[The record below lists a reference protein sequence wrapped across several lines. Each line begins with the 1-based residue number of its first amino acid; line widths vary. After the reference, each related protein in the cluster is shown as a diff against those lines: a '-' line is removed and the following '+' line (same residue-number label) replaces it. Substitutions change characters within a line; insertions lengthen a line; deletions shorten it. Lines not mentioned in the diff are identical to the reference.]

1 MNFPHF
7 HRKYIKY
14 CIMILIVIVGL
25 GIMFSQLYNQQKGFI
40 KGIVVSQKVLQKP
53 QNENQTQ
60 YVGTDQEL
68 LVKLTE
74 GNEKDRVVQVQTNT
88 LLRFGNSQLISENSE
103 VVVLKV
109 EGNSNEFVFVD
120 RFRLNR
126 MIFLVGLFFV
136 LVLVI
141 ARSKGLASMLGL
153 GGSIAIIFYIIFP
166 AIARGYDTLLVSVGS
181 VLFAAI
187 ITFYLAHG
195 IKVKTTLALISSIFT
210 LIFVCLIG
218 YLSTQ
223 FLGISGGSN
232 EDALY
237 LQNIPGFQNLNIN
250 GLFLGGILLATLG
263 VLDDITITQVAIVQ
277 ELKKADHNLG
287 INELF
292 KRARSIG
299 NDHIASLINTLAFAF
314 LGSSFPL
321 LLSFALGKQDP
332 LWILFNTETISGQIL
347 SIIIGS
353 FGIVISVP
361 ISTYL
366 AAHVFGRFSKQK
378 MKTIH
383 NHHGHHHH

>member
-40 KGIVVSQKVLQKP
+40 KGVVVSQKVLQKP

-195 IKVKTTLALISSIFT
+195 IKLKTTLALISSIFT

-292 KRARSIG
+292 KRASSIG